1 VHVHIR
7 ADEESLA
14 SLHVTVDEMFD
25 VVGQVVN
32 GSDSGSPLVV
42 AIYLMDG
49 SGWAGET
56 HFSLFTPATLHNG
69 EMRNLPPTFRL
80 IQIALGQNDYP
91 YQARDDY
98 GWQWRFA
105 TFLDHLAAV
114 VAHELYHYTQPSFA
128 SQRTRNE
135 HDANQAALDQVH
147 ALGYAVEAQRP
158 ARGVR
163 R

>member
-1 VHVHIR
+1 MHVHIHGSAER
-7 ADEESLA
+7 LAALGTSADAVFDTVARVVGGSGA
-14 SLHVTVDEMFD
+14 SLVMVISLVDD
-25 VVGQVVN
+25 Q
-32 GSDSGSPLVV
+32 
-42 AIYLMDG
+42 
-49 SGWAGET
+49 GWAGEC
-56 HFSLFTPATLHNG
+56 HMSWFRPEDLHQGESPCLPA
-69 EMRNLPPTFRL
+69 RFRL
-80 IQIALGQNDYP
+80 IQIAMGQNDYP

-105 TFLDHLAAV
+105 TFMDHLAAV